1 MQIGA
6 IVKGVTVGT
15 AVGAACYVLSK
26 ASSHQKHSMK
36 RHIGKTL
43 KAAGC
48 VLDDLTSLVR

>member
-15 AVGAACYVLSK
+15 AVGAACYVLSM
-26 ASSHQKHSMK
+26 ASGRQKYSMK
-36 RHIGKTL
+36 RHIGQTL